1 MAHDFGKTMLIANPV
16 ARSGRGAHRI
26 EEARAALASA
36 LPAGSFEVRL
46 TGHSGH
52 AEEIAAATEGFK
64 TVLALGGDGL
74 VSEVANGLMAHGP
87 ATRPTLGVI
96 PAGSGNDYA
105 KTLGMSTDIDRACQQ
120 LLEGTAYPVDMGR
133 VNDRWFVETLSFGLD
148 AAIALETM
156 ELRTRTKR
164 RGALLYLESGF
175 DQLLHHLRTW
185 RYSASFDGGPVE
197 EGESITFAVQ
207 LGPYYGGGFKICPDA
222 KLDDGEFSLCI
233 AHPPVS
239 VPRAALIFVRAK
251 SGQHTGFKQMELLN
265 ARTIHVEF
273 EEAPPAQVD
282 GEPLEG
288 RTFDISILPN
298 ALQVIRPS

>member
-1 MAHDFGKTMLIANPV
+1 MAHDFGRTMLIANPA

-26 EEARAALASA
+26 EEARNALAPS

-52 AEEIAAATEGFK
+52 AEELAAATEGFK

-74 VSEVANGLMAHGP
+74 VSEVANGLMAHDAAG
-87 ATRPTLGVI
+87 RPTLGVI

-105 KTLGMSTDIDRACQQ
+105 KTLGMSTDIARACQQ
-120 LLEGTAYPVDMGR
+120 LIGGTARPVDVGR

-164 RGALLYLESGF
+164 RGTLLYLESGF
-175 DQLLHHLRTW
+175 DQLFHHLQAW
-185 RYSASFDGGPVE
+185 RYAASFNGQPTT
-197 EGESITFAVQ
+197 EGDSITFAVQ

-222 KLDDGEFSLCI
+222 QLDDGTFSLCI

-239 VPRAALIFVRAK
+239 VPRAVYLFLRAK
-251 SGQHTGFKQMELLN
+251 SGHHTGFKQMELLH
-265 ARTIHVEF
+265 ARTIHLEF

-282 GEPLEG
+282 GEAIEG

-298 ALQVIRPS
+298 ALSVIRPT